1 MLDFVEVF
9 HVGIVWEIREGKSW
23 RSVSVDEYESFP
35 GRKRT
40 RAKGI
45 PAGFQEVN
53 NILLAYAGGRL

>member
-1 MLDFVEVF
+1 M
-9 HVGIVWEIREGKSW
+9 GIVWEIFEGKSW

-35 GRKRT
+35 GRKRA
-40 RAKGI
+40 RALGI